1 MSIAI
6 LPIDQEGAITIVGGN
21 DGRKPSVVFAPP
33 RLHKVS
39 WLKGGCCGSTDSQCA
54 VAAAGLRGDPV
65 GAQVA
70 KLGALVEVTSW
81 ARGVLQE
88 AVWVLLL
95 LLLLKLL

>member
-1 MSIAI
+1 VAPLI
-6 LPIDQEGAITIVGGN
+6 
-21 DGRKPSVVFAPP
+21 PSVPLLLLA
-33 RLHKVS
+33 
-39 WLKGGCCGSTDSQCA
+39 CGAT
-54 VAAAGLRGDPV
+54 PV

-95 LLLLKLL
+95 LLLLLLLLTVGA